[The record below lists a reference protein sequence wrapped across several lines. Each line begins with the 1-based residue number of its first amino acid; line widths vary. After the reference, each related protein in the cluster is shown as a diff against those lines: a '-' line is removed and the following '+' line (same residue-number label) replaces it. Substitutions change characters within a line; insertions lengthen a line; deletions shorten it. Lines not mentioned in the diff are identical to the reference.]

1 MDRKILETKLEEK
14 TRVFSIENQNNKLNN
29 YFEHIFG
36 MRYVEFK
43 HYKGVNDRD
52 LVIYDTLLFKIGVVL
67 QKKYPVL
74 SRIESKV
81 INKQYLDSITQKE
94 VGYIF
99 GEFITTLILQNKY
112 DHLFQNRKVILNK
125 ALQKHLCR
133 ELIIFLEEL
142 LITSMA
148 IKRFIILSENPAFLG
163 CFNTVISSFDTVIA
177 EIIEILEELN
187 FCNCTAIYLKNKFLN
202 AKLEELFGII
212 PGIDSEI
219 DYKI

>member
-1 MDRKILETKLEEK
+1 MDRKILETKLTEK
-14 TRVFSIENQNNKLNN
+14 TRVFSIKNQNNKLND
-29 YFEHIFG
+29 YFKHIFG

-43 HYKGVNDRD
+43 HYNGDENRD
-52 LVIYDTLLFKIGVVL
+52 LLVYDTLLFKIGVVL
-67 QKKYPVL
+67 NRKYPL
-74 SRIESKV
+74 LNSIESK
-81 INKQYLDSITQKE
+81 IIEKQYLDSKTAKE

-125 ALQKHLCR
+125 ALQKHLCK
-133 ELIIFLEEL
+133 ELIVFLEEL

-163 CFNTVISSFDTVIA
+163 CFNTVISSFDTVIF
-177 EIIEILEELN
+177 EIIDILEKLN
-187 FCNCTAIYLKNKFLN
+187 FCNCTAIYLKNKSLN
-202 AKLEELFGII
+202 ARLEEIFGII

>member
-1 MDRKILETKLEEK
+1 MYFRLYFSQEEIMDRTDLAQMVKEK
-14 TRVFSIENQNNKLNN
+14 PRVFSIENQNNKLND

-43 HYKGVNDRD
+43 HYKGVTDRD

-74 SRIESKV
+74 SRIESK
-81 INKQYLDSITQKE
+81 IIEKQDLDSKTAKE

-133 ELIIFLEEL
+133 ELIVFLE
-142 LITSMA
+142 
-148 IKRFIILSENPAFLG
+148 
-163 CFNTVISSFDTVIA
+163 
-177 EIIEILEELN
+177 
-187 FCNCTAIYLKNKFLN
+187 
-202 AKLEELFGII
+202 
-212 PGIDSEI
+212 
-219 DYKI
+219 

>member
-14 TRVFSIENQNNKLNN
+14 TRVFSIENQNNKLND
-29 YFEHIFG
+29 YFKHIFG

-43 HYKGVNDRD
+43 HYKGVTDRD

-74 SRIESKV
+74 SRIESK
-81 INKQYLDSITQKE
+81 IIEKQDLDSKTAKE

-125 ALQKHLCR
+125 ALQKQLCR
-133 ELIIFLEEL
+133 ELIVFLEEL

-148 IKRFIILSENPAFLG
+148 IKRFLILSKNPAFLG
-163 CFNTVISSFDTVIA
+163 AFNTVISSFDTVIF
-177 EIIEILEELN
+177 EIIDILEELN
-187 FCNCTAIYLKNKFLN
+187 FCNCTAIYLKNKSLN
-202 AKLEELFGII
+202 ARLEEIFGII
-212 PGIDSEI
+212 PGIYSEI
-219 DYKI
+219 IEK